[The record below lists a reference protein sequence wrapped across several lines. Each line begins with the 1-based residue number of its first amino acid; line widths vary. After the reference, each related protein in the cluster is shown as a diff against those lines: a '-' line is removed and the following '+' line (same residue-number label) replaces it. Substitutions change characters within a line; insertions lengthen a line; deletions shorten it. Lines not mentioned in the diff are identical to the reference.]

1 MTIRL
6 LRGGWLL
13 AAAMLTGCATPDAES
28 LQESFAEQVEAVSSV
43 YDFQRTGDA
52 LEFSA
57 PDLTGADATWRVH
70 IDSVVV
76 EPQDDELYPYQGVVT
91 SSWHANG
98 ELVEPD
104 GVISFLP
111 TEFLDQGIGQECWA
125 FWEEESG
132 RWDW

>member
-6 LRGGWLL
+6 LTGGWLL
-13 AAAMLTGCATPDAES
+13 TAAMLTGCATPDATS

-43 YDFQRTGDA
+43 RNFQRNGDE

-57 PDLTGADATWRVH
+57 PDVTGADAMWRVH
-70 IDSVVV
+70 IDSAVV
-76 EPQDDELYPYQGVVT
+76 EPQEDEIYPYQGVVT
-91 SSWHANG
+91 SSWYANG
-98 ELVEPD
+98 ELVEPV
-104 GVISFLP
+104 GVMSFLP

-125 FWEEESG
+125 FWDEESG